1 MKKKKSNDFSL
12 TTTLDL
18 YDLITIIGLIA
29 ICVIGIGF
37 TILSIIM
44 VIVILF

>member
-18 YDLITIIGLIA
+18 YDLITIIGLMT

-37 TILSIIM
+37 TIIM